1 MAKNKSRIT
10 AGRSPRAKADRK
22 SARRSDAKSSNFPID
37 KLPAELVHLICAYLK
52 PTELASLRQVSRIA
66 APISLQY
73 MVPEVHLI
81 LAKDSFEQLQALAA
95 HPIASKYVTSFFF
108 EADKLS
114 ALPRST
120 WESYVLG
127 PQFVAQ
133 AEDLRRRDRPCHPT
147 SERSLRVYH
156 RERNKLMF
164 DTPRHHYTEEELDD
178 AFMKYSEIL
187 HFQQN
192 RREACAQARKIA
204 EAMKQFPHLRK
215 IVLSND
221 DSIRQST
228 LKLRETLNEPSFCH
242 VHEADNP
249 RDNPSEPIGLQQMRS
264 LLLGAHHAGLTI
276 EDLHCGAVSWR
287 ILQQDAKTFAKMMN
301 SVSNVKNLKLEFTT
315 GVDSVAE
322 WDPRNKLDIEKCY
335 SYLKKGR
342 LRDLVTAAPNLE
354 HLKLGFQY
362 SEPVWPTHLNHIFG
376 SHHWP
381 NLQTVRLKSIGTSE
395 DHLVDF
401 CALHASSLKT
411 LQLHTVGL
419 LEGSW
424 IPVFSRMRKVLAL
437 EVMLVTGWLESPSE
451 VMDFNEGSEDYYP
464 ELKEGIET
472 YFRGPCAKEGDEEL
486 SLEDFLDVYMSNID
500 RLSDL
505 ETEGFRVITLP

>member
-1 MAKNKSRIT
+1 
-10 AGRSPRAKADRK
+10 
-22 SARRSDAKSSNFPID
+22 
-37 KLPAELVHLICAYLK
+37 
-52 PTELASLRQVSRIA
+52 
-66 APISLQY
+66 

-81 LAKDSFEQLQALAA
+81 LAKDSFEQLQALAT

-114 ALPRST
+114 ALSRST

-127 PQFVAQ
+127 PEFVAQ
-133 AEDLRRRDRPCHPT
+133 AEELRRRDRPCHHT
-147 SERSLRVYH
+147 SERSLRIYH
-156 RERNKLMF
+156 RERNKLLF

-192 RREACAQARKIA
+192 RREACAQAKGIA
-204 EAMKQFPHLRK
+204 EAMKQFSHLKK

-221 DSIRQST
+221 DSIRQSSK
-228 LKLRETLNEPSFCH
+228 KLRKTLNEPSFCN
-242 VHEADNP
+242 VYEADNP
-249 RDNPSEPIGLQQMRS
+249 RNNLSEPVGLQQISS
-264 LLLGAHHAGLTI
+264 LLLGAHRAGLTV

-287 ILQQDAKTFAKMMN
+287 ILQQDTKAFAKMMN
-301 SVSNVKNLKLEFTT
+301 SISNVRNLRLELAT
-315 GVDSVAE
+315 GADGLAE
-322 WDPRNKLDIEKCY
+322 WEDYLGPKLDIEQCY

-342 LRDLVTAAPNLE
+342 LRDFVTAAPKLE

-362 SEPVWPTHLNHIFG
+362 SDPIWPTHLNHIFG

-381 NLQTVRLKSIGTSE
+381 NLQTVRLKNIGTSE

-401 CALHASSLKT
+401 CTLHASSLKT
-411 LQLHTVGL
+411 LQLHTIGL

-424 IPVFSRMRKVLAL
+424 FPGFSRMRKVLAL
-437 EVMLVTGWLESPSE
+437 EVMLVTGRLESPSE
-451 VMDFNEGSEDYYP
+451 VMDFNEDSEDYYP
-464 ELKEGIET
+464 ELEEGIET

-486 SLEDFLDVYMSNID
+486 SLEDFLDIYMSNID
-500 RLSDL
+500 RWSELQTASGL
-505 ETEGFRVITLP
+505 VSTMP